1 MYFLFLLFLKRN
13 LKLSLVELFLIFSGF
28 GVYNYP
34 NKFFRYEGEW
44 KDGKKHGVYFK
55 LINAGP

>member
-1 MYFLFLLFLKRN
+1 MNYLLFAEGGTLT
-13 LKLSLVELFLIFSGF
+13 VFIMQCFDFLGF

-44 KDGKKHGVYFK
+44 KEGKKHGVYH
-55 LINAGP
+55 IT